1 MRLRALAGTTTA
13 MAALAATLA
22 FALPAGSAQGG
33 ARAAG
38 GHTVVLKNIRF
49 NPGTLNI
56 RRGDTVTWVW
66 RDGSI
71 SHNVTGSGFKS
82 HTMSHGS
89 FSVRF
94 TRKGTFNYHCSI
106 HWREGMRGKIVVR

>member
-1 MRLRALAGTTTA
+1 MKLRALAGATTA
-13 MAALAATLA
+13 IASLTAASALG
-22 FALPAGSAQGG
+22 LPAGSGQSAAHA
-33 ARAAG
+33 AR

-71 SHNVTGSGFKS
+71 GHNVTGGGFKS
-82 HTMSHGS
+82 HTMTHGS

-106 HWREGMRGKIVVR
+106 HWRQGMRGKIVVR